1 MELNQ
6 REKNR
11 IKYSFSGGNWDK
23 VFTTIEA
30 ILEEHIEEEVKLHID
45 IDEAIQAEITGG
57 EQKRYWA
64 DIEARAY
71 EVFLTL
77 PEKVKAGRHL
87 AEFKQAVRDKVS
99 MGESAYKK
107 KYEAFV
113 KRYKEENTPEAL
125 QLKSIDDDL
134 IKLANEIEPPLG

>member
-1 MELNQ
+1 MKLNQ

-30 ILEEHIEEEVKLHID
+30 ILEEHIEEKVKLHID

-64 DIEARAY
+64 DIEARRQA
-71 EVFLTL
+71 TNQRR
-77 PEKVKAGRHL
+77 KA
-87 AEFKQAVRDKVS
+87 
-99 MGESAYKK
+99 
-107 KYEAFV
+107 
-113 KRYKEENTPEAL
+113 
-125 QLKSIDDDL
+125 
-134 IKLANEIEPPLG
+134 